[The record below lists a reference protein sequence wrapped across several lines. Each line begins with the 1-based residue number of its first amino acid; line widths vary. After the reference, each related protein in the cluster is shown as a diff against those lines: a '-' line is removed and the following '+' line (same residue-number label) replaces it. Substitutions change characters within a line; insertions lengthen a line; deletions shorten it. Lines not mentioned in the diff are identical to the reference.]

1 MQKLIFGI
9 TGLTLGGAERV
20 LVDIANELSSEF
32 DITIFT
38 LYGHGEF
45 EKDLSD
51 NIKLISYQNKSYNE
65 LSKLKRI
72 MISLKLLFN
81 KKALYKKYID
91 NDNNYDT
98 EIAFLEGPVTRLFS
112 VKNDKAKKI
121 AWVHNDI
128 NQVFGHGLKAK
139 IKKLLDKKY
148 YAKYNDIVFV
158 SNDNKEVF
166 EETYNLNNNKHV
178 ILNYISVKRV
188 LENAEASFGNVFKN
202 DEVNFL
208 TVARLTEQKAID
220 RLIKVHSKL
229 IENGYKHRFFCIGDG
244 PERSNLEDL
253 IKVYNVQNTFIL
265 LGKKDNPYPYI
276 KNCDV
281 FALLSNYEGFPMT
294 ILEAKILNKPILITD
309 TAAREAVEGYNKS
322 YITENSEEGVY
333 EGIKNSIRML
343 SMKGSMQS
351 QGVFNNYDIIKQIE
365 KLVKNR

>member
-1 MQKLIFGI
+1 MQRIIFGI

-20 LVDIANELSSEF
+20 LVDIANELSSDF

-38 LYGHGEF
+38 LYGKGEF
-45 EKDLSD
+45 EKELSE
-51 NIKLISYQNKSYNE
+51 NVKLIKYQDKSFNE
-65 LSKLKRI
+65 LSKFKRM
-72 MISLKLLFN
+72 MISLKLMFN

-91 NDNNYDT
+91 NGYDT
-98 EIAFLEGPVTRLFS
+98 EVAFLEGPITRLFS
-112 VKNDKAKKI
+112 VKNSKVKKI

-128 NQVFGHGLKAK
+128 NQVFGQGFKAK
-139 IKKLLDKKY
+139 LKKRLDKKC
-148 YAKYNDIVFV
+148 YAQYSDIVFV
-158 SNDNKEVF
+158 SNDNKEEF

-178 ILNYISVKRV
+178 IQNYISIKRV
-188 LENAEASFGNVFKN
+188 LEKAEAPYGNVFKTG
-202 DEVNFL
+202 EVNFL

-220 RLIKVHSKL
+220 RLIKVHTKL

-244 PERSNLEDL
+244 PERANLEDL
-253 IKVYNVQNTFIL
+253 IRVNNVGSTFIL

-343 SMKGSMQS
+343 SMDGNINT
-351 QGVFNNYDIIKQIE
+351 QGIYNNYDIIKQIE
-365 KLVKNR
+365 KLVKK